1 MKYDFE
7 QAKQKVAERN
17 GYESW
22 DEYEYANFMKT
33 GDTHSIWEEVFQMGC
48 NEAVKADRDRIV
60 EFGKPVDED
69 SEYAIMMQEDG
80 FNDNGTK
87 NFLAVINEN
96 FIKSLPLPFPEA

>member
-22 DEYEYANFMKT
+22 GEYEYANFMKT

-48 NEAVKADRDRIV
+48 NEAVKEDRGELNTIL
-60 EFGKPVDED
+60 EK
-69 SEYAIMMQEDG
+69 DG
-80 FNDNGTK
+80 VYYRNTVK
-87 NFLAVINEN
+87 NR
-96 FIKSLPLPFPEA
+96 PLPFPET